1 MNFACKSNET
11 INCDMGDKLDMVSLE
26 LAFAVGAIAVAAGV
40 GGILYAVYPSDFGA
54 YNEPATS
61 STSSATY
68 GGTPTESTGATSNTT
83 GQDQT
88 GSNPAPSGPGY

>member
-1 MNFACKSNET
+1 
-11 INCDMGDKLDMVSLE
+11 MVSLE

-40 GGILYAVYPSDFGA
+40 GGILYAVYPNDFGG
-54 YNEPATS
+54 YNELATS
-61 STSSATY
+61 STPSTTY

-83 GQDQT
+83 GQNQT